1 MLNSSNP
8 LVQNLEDLSLSYSN
22 GLLREIVF
30 RDDTRNFRENCNVI
44 TIKCYCVKIGFHR
57 IFSVVNKQFLDF
69 SQNFLRV
76 KNDLRIEERVIERR
90 LSPSSK
96 QSPKTSTYSL
106 AILPSRTLKY
116 FNIEMPNFLF

>member
-30 RDDTRNFRENCNVI
+30 RDDTRNFKENCNVI

-76 KNDLRIEERVIERR
+76 KTISELEERVIERR
-90 LSPSSK
+90 LHFFK
-96 QSPKTSTYSL
+96 Q
-106 AILPSRTLKY
+106 AISND
-116 FNIEMPNFLF
+116 FNIPIGDFT